1 MWEPYSKSWI
11 ENTLFD
17 TMHKVVILLNC
28 ILSFD
33 ILNQANCW
41 LNAKSYNTILN
52 GIYPEVYFGIFISNF
67 PLFFT
72 AINDY

>member
-17 TMHKVVILLNC
+17 AMHKVVILLNC

-33 ILNQANCW
+33 ILNQANLW

-52 GIYPEVYFGIFISNF
+52 GIYPEVHFGIFIKKL
-67 PLFFT
+67 PTFFT